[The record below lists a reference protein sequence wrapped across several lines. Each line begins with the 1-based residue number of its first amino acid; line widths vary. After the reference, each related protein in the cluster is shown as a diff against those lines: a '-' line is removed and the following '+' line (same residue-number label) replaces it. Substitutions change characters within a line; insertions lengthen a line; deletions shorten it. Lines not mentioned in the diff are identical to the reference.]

1 MDKGDFKSWDDA
13 IKFYKEEYKDLPLEE
28 FMDRMTMRWEDGEF
42 EDVQAFARE
51 TEEGIK
57 KYISPK
63 ANQINLDKQ
72 YKRHLKP
79 KSRWAKETV
88 KLLKKHGEMKNN
100 DIILALNEKGM
111 PPSYRHLCQIFKS
124 ESDRK
129 FYKEELVNNGSYF
142 SLKTTK

>member
-1 MDKGDFKSWDDA
+1 MDKGDFDSWEEA
-13 IKFYKEEYKDLPLEE
+13 VKFYKEEYKDSPLEE

-57 KYISPK
+57 EYISPK

-72 YKRHLKP
+72 YKRQPKP
-79 KSRWAKETV
+79 KSRWAKETI
-88 KLLKKHGEMKNN
+88 KLLKEHSEMKNN

-111 PPSYRHLCQIFKS
+111 TASYRHISQIFKS

-129 FYKEELVNNGSYF
+129 FYIEELVNNGSYW
-142 SLKTTK
+142 SLKPAK